1 MSFLFLA
8 MPRKLSVSERL
19 WTFVGMDTIDTES
32 ALRALL
38 EQSDIW
44 LTAATVWEIGIRGLT
59 GFREKIAELLN
70 SENVVLR
77 EAAEKVIHRI

>member
-1 MSFLFLA
+1 
-8 MPRKLSVSERL
+8 VS
-19 WTFVGMDTIDTES
+19 TIDTES

-59 GFREKIAELLN
+59 GFRDKIAELLN
-70 SENVVLR
+70 SDHAVLR
-77 EAAEKVIHRI
+77 ETAGKVMHRM